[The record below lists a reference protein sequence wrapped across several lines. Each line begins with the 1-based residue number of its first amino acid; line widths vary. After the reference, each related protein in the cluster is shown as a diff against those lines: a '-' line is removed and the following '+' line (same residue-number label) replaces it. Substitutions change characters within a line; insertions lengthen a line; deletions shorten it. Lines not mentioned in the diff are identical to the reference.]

1 MKSLST
7 LIKLVVCSSF
17 CLIITGNT
25 SYGQTLVTY
34 PEPVA
39 SFEKKSDLYLVSV
52 TSGSETKD
60 SYVYVSRAGTGAPLW
75 EWQGMEG
82 RTFHFTTFS
91 FSGTAT
97 VTVTKLGS
105 TATSA
110 TLRPDRVGL
119 GTVSTTSVSGGKQVT
134 FTLSQSR
141 KISVEFDDDAGLQ
154 HTLMIFADPLEA
166 AADIPDSTAANVYK
180 VSTVDTLIVPAG
192 KTIVY
197 FAPGLYNIHYWRVPA
212 TVSQVYI
219 SGGAYVRGY
228 IGANRTTTTLS
239 LKINGRGII
248 SNDVW
253 GFHYPKV
260 TPPYD
265 PVSTDWYKS
274 IVISGGKKH
283 TVEGI
288 TLVDGTSFN
297 VVLSC
302 DSSLAKNLK
311 IHGFRYNND
320 GITLAGSDATVT
332 DCFVRVGDDGILT
345 NGSKNFKIDKC
356 VFWHLRG
363 GSIIQLGWRPHNI
376 SGTNVIENC
385 DVIHA
390 EWILPQT
397 QNSGFINYMGNVS
410 GASNAVIENFTV
422 KDIYF
427 DTEVLKLID
436 LRVDRGIKFPI
447 NIRNFLFKNIHAK
460 IPLTHPS
467 FSSYFNGYDA
477 TNKLSNIRFNEF
489 YINGTLINQANH
501 ADSGYFKRGNYAD
514 PLIFFE
520 YTDLSS
526 EIFNQNFNSSSSL
539 SAYISATPDNGQFTS
554 LSATGPGTI
563 VSINSNKLRFNRSAT
578 ADYGYFARTAD
589 FSPVPEV
596 IQYKAEVTVSGNTA
610 GVTQNQVAV
619 FQVGKGFVDGNNALT
634 GTPLENNAL
643 LHSRLGIN
651 FAPTVGQ
658 FSFRDISGALNS
670 AVFSGTQS
678 FTWVMNNSG
687 KTVSYVAPDGS
698 DELLA
703 ADRWDLW
710 VGNVKIFDEKLSN
723 GAADVTLSDLKFAFI
738 SGTGVIDLDNIV
750 LTSPVITGMFSS
762 SALPLTE
769 PAPAVPKL
777 PVKPEAPVRPLL
789 QLSVYAAPDQMQVDV
804 SVKSE
809 KEEEGELGIY
819 NFNGK
824 ELLKTKVRL
833 EKGTNKFSLPVR
845 NMRQGIH
852 IATLITNSNAARIKF
867 IR

>member
-1 MKSLST
+1 MKST
-7 LIKLVVCSSF
+7 FVFAKLAVCLVACF
-17 CLIITGNT
+17 ILFGNKG
-25 SYGQTLVTY
+25 YGQTLVTY

-39 SFEKKSDLYLVSV
+39 GFEKKSDLYLVSV
-52 TSGSETKD
+52 TSGAQTKD
-60 SYVYVSRAGTGAPLW
+60 SYVYVSRASTGTPLW
-75 EWQGMEG
+75 EWQGQEG
-82 RTFHFTTFS
+82 KTFHFTTFS
-91 FSGTAT
+91 FSGTASI
-97 VTVTKLGS
+97 TVTKLGS
-105 TATSA
+105 TAASA
-110 TLRPDRVGL
+110 TLRPDRVGP
-119 GTVSTTSVSGGKQVT
+119 GTVSTTSVTGGKQVT

-141 KISVEFDDDAGLQ
+141 KISVEFDDDAGNQ
-154 HTLMIFADPLEA
+154 HALMIFADPLEA
-166 AADIPDSTAANVYK
+166 ATDIPDSTASNVYK
-180 VSTVDTLIVPAG
+180 VSTLDTLIVPAG

-197 FAPGLYNIHYWRVPA
+197 FAPGVYNIQYWRIPA

-228 IGANRTTTTLS
+228 IGASRATTTLS

-248 SNDVW
+248 SNDLW
-253 GFHYPKV
+253 AFHYPKLG
-260 TPPYD
+260 PPND
-265 PVSTDWYKS
+265 PVSADWYKS

-283 TVEGI
+283 TIEGI
-288 TLVDGTSFN
+288 TLVDGTAFN

-320 GITLAGSDATVT
+320 GITLAGADATVT
-332 DCFVRVGDDGILT
+332 DCFIRVGDDGILA
-345 NGSKNFKIDKC
+345 NGSKNYKIDKC

-376 SGTNVIENC
+376 TGTNLIENC

-390 EWILPQT
+390 EWVLPQT
-397 QNSGFINYMGNVS
+397 QNSGFINYMGNIS
-410 GASNAVIENFTV
+410 GNPNVAIENFTV

-436 LRVDRGIKFPI
+436 LRVDRGTKFPI

-520 YTDLSS
+520 YADLSS
-526 EIFNQNFNSSSSL
+526 EIFNQNFNSSSGL
-539 SAYISATPDNGQFTS
+539 STYISATPDNGQFTS
-554 LSATGPGTI
+554 VNTTGSGTI
-563 VSINSNKLRFNRSAT
+563 VSINSNKLRFNRLAT
-578 ADYGYFARTAD
+578 ADYGYFARTTD
-589 FSPVPEV
+589 FSPVPGV
-596 IQYKAEVTVSGNTA
+596 IQYKADVTVSGNTA
-610 GVTQNQVAV
+610 GVTQNQAAV
-619 FQVGKGFVDGNNALT
+619 FQVGKGFADGNNALT

-643 LHSRLGIN
+643 LHSRMGIN
-651 FAPTVGQ
+651 FAPAAGQ

-678 FTWVMNNSG
+678 FTWVVNNSS

-698 DELLA
+698 DELLV

-710 VGNVKIFDEKLSN
+710 VGNVKIFDEKLGN
-723 GAADVTLSDLKFAFI
+723 GAADITLSDLKFAFI
-738 SGTGVIDLDNIV
+738 SGTGVIDLDNI
-750 LTSPVITGMFSS
+750 LITSPVMTGMFSS
-762 SALPLTE
+762 SALPLPGSKSAKPE
-769 PAPAVPKL
+769 V
-777 PVKPEAPVRPLL
+777 PVKPLL
-789 QLSVYAAPDQMQVDV
+789 QLSIDAPSDQLQVNVSIKCEKAEAA
-804 SVKSE
+804 
-809 KEEEGELGIY
+809 ELGIY

-824 ELLKTKVRL
+824 ALLNTKLML
-833 EKGTNKFSLPVR
+833 EKGANKFTLPVR
-845 NMRQGIH
+845 NMRPGIH

>member
-1 MKSLST
+1 MKSLFVLT
-7 LIKLVVCSSF
+7 KLTVCLTFCFILIGGV
-17 CLIITGNT
+17 
-25 SYGQTLVTY
+25 SYGQTLITY

-39 SFEKKSDLYLVSV
+39 AFEKKSDLYLVSV

-60 SYVYVSRAGTGAPLW
+60 SYVYVSRASTGAPLW
-75 EWQGMEG
+75 EWQGQEG
-82 RTFHFTTFS
+82 KTFHFTTFS

-97 VTVTKLGS
+97 ITVTKLGS
-105 TATSA
+105 TAGSA
-110 TLRPDRVGL
+110 TLRPDRLGL
-119 GTVSTTSVSGGKQVT
+119 GTVSTTSVTGGKQIT

-141 KISVEFDDDAGLQ
+141 KISVEFDDDAGNQ
-154 HTLMIFADPLEA
+154 HALMIFADPLEEVS
-166 AADIPDSTAANVYK
+166 DIPDSTAANVYK
-180 VSTVDTLIVPAG
+180 VSSVDTLIVPAG

-197 FAPGLYNIHYWRVPA
+197 FGPGVYNIHYWRIPA

-228 IGANRTTTTLS
+228 IGANRATTTLS

-248 SNDVW
+248 SNDLW
-253 GFHYPKV
+253 YFHYPKV

-283 TVEGI
+283 SVEGI
-288 TLVDGTSFN
+288 TLIDGTAFN
-297 VVLSC
+297 LVLSC

-332 DCFVRVGDDGILT
+332 DCFIRVGDDGILT

-363 GSIIQLGWRPHNI
+363 GSCIQLGWRPHNI
-376 SGTNVIENC
+376 NGTNLIENC

-390 EWILPQT
+390 EWVLPQT

-410 GASNAVIENFTV
+410 GNSNVAIENFV
-422 KDIYF
+422 VQDIYF

-436 LRVDRGIKFPI
+436 LRIDRGIKYPI

-460 IPLTHPS
+460 IPSTHPS

-477 TNKLSNIRFNEF
+477 TNKESNLRFNNF
-489 YINGTLINQANH
+489 YINGTLLNQTNH
-501 ADSGYFKRGNYAD
+501 TDSGYFKRGNYAD

-520 YTDLSS
+520 YADLSS

-539 SAYISATPDNGQFTS
+539 PTYISATPNNGQFTS
-554 LSATGPGTI
+554 VNTTGSGTI
-563 VSINSNKLRFNRSAT
+563 VSINSNKLRFNRSAA
-578 ADYGYFARTAD
+578 ADYGYFARTTD
-589 FSPVPEV
+589 FSPVPDV

-651 FAPTVGQ
+651 FAPTAGQ
-658 FSFRDISGALNS
+658 FSFRDISGALSS
-670 AVFSGTQS
+670 AVFSGAQS
-678 FTWVMNNSG
+678 FTWVMNNSS

-703 ADRWDLW
+703 VDRWDLW
-710 VGNVKIFDEKLSN
+710 VGNVKIFDEKLGN
-723 GAADVTLSDLKFAFI
+723 GATDVTLSDLKFAFI
-738 SGTGVIDLDNIV
+738 AGTGIIDLDNI
-750 LTSPVITGMFSS
+750 LITSPVTTGALSS
-762 SALPLTE
+762 L
-769 PAPAVPKL
+769 VP
-777 PVKPEAPVRPLL
+777 PVSKPVTTTVATTAEGTNKDVL
-789 QLSVYAAPDQMQVDV
+789 QLSVYAPSDQLLVDV
-804 SVKSE
+804 SVNSDKAEQADLS
-809 KEEEGELGIY
+809 IY
-819 NFNGK
+819 NINGK
-824 ELLKTKVRL
+824 AVLKTKVRL
-833 EKGTNKFSLPVR
+833 EKGNNKFSLPVSTIKP
-845 NMRQGIH
+845 GIH
-852 IATLITNSNAARIKF
+852 IAILTTNSNAARLKF

>member
-1 MKSLST
+1 MKT
-7 LIKLVVCSSF
+7 ILIKWAICLAF
-17 CLIITGNT
+17 FLIITRIAGY
-25 SYGQTLVTY
+25 SQTLVTY

-39 SFEKKSDLYLVSV
+39 AFEKKSDLYVVSV
-52 TSGSETKD
+52 TSGGETKD
-60 SYVYVSRAGTGAPLW
+60 SYVYVSRAGTGTPLW
-75 EWQGMEG
+75 EWQGQEG
-82 RTFHFTTFS
+82 KTFHFTTFS

-97 VTVTKLGS
+97 ITVTKLGS

-119 GTVSTTSVSGGKQVT
+119 GTVSTTSVTGGKQIS
-134 FTLSQSR
+134 FSLSQSR
-141 KISVEFDDDAGLQ
+141 KISVEFDDDAGIQ
-154 HTLMIFADPLEA
+154 HALMIFADPLESPS
-166 AADIPDSTAANVYK
+166 DIPDSTATNVYK
-180 VSTVDTLIVPAG
+180 VSTIDTLIVPAG

-197 FAPGLYNIHYWRVPA
+197 FAPGVYNIHYWRVPA

-248 SNDVW
+248 SNDLW

-283 TVEGI
+283 TVEGL

-297 VVLSC
+297 LVLSS

-320 GITLAGSDATVT
+320 GITLANGDATVT
-332 DCFVRVGDDGILT
+332 DCFIRVGDDGILT
-345 NGSKNFKIDKC
+345 NGSKNFRIDKC

-363 GSIIQLGWRPHNI
+363 GSCIQLGWRPHNI
-376 SGTNVIENC
+376 NGTNVIENC

-390 EWILPQT
+390 EWVLPQT
-397 QNSGFINYMGNVS
+397 QNSGFINYMGNTA
-410 GASNAVIENFTV
+410 GNANVAIENFTV
-422 KDIYF
+422 QDIYF

-436 LRVDRGIKFPI
+436 LRIDRGIKYPI

-460 IPLTHPS
+460 IPTTHSS

-477 TNKLSNIRFNEF
+477 TNKESNMRFNNF
-489 YINGTLINQANH
+489 YINGTLINQVNH

-520 YTDLSS
+520 YADLSE
-526 EIFNQNFNSSSSL
+526 EIFNQNFDASSSL
-539 SAYISATPDNGQFTS
+539 PTYISATPDNGQFTS
-554 LSATGPGTI
+554 INTTGTGTI
-563 VSINSNKLRFNRSAT
+563 VSINSNKLRFNRSAA

-610 GVTQNQVAV
+610 GVTQNQAAV
-619 FQVGKGFVDGNNALT
+619 FQVGKDFVDGNNALT

-651 FAPTVGQ
+651 FAPTAGQ

-678 FTWVMNNSG
+678 FTWVMNNSS
-687 KTVSYVAPDGS
+687 KTVSYVAPNGS
-698 DELLA
+698 DELLG

-738 SGTGVIDLDNIV
+738 SGTGIIDLDNIV
-750 LTSPVITGMFSS
+750 LTSPVITPAFSS
-762 SALPLTE
+762 LETSAAKSATRTAILA
-769 PAPAVPKL
+769 APAEAAPKMD
-777 PVKPEAPVRPLL
+777 LL
-789 QLSVYAAPDQMQVDV
+789 HMSVYSPSDELRVDV
-804 SVKSE
+804 SVNSDKTE
-809 KEEEGELGIY
+809 QAELSIY
-819 NFNGK
+819 NLNGK
-824 ELLKTKVRL
+824 ALVRTKVML
-833 EKGTNKFSLPVR
+833 QKGNNRFNLPV
-845 NMRQGIH
+845 NTIKPGIH
-852 IATLITNSNAARIKF
+852 IAILTTSTNAARLKF